1 MSCSLGDATAGLSCK
16 AEKKAEFFFDT
27 LLFCSKAD
35 VRSTNLTPEIIFFN
49 EIVRVATSMNACE
62 LTE

>member
-1 MSCSLGDATAGLSCK
+1 MGLSCK
-16 AEKKAEFFFDT
+16 AEQKAEFFFDT